1 MKLFY
6 VAGMLMGMMIAQC
19 VVAAEFGTALKADAI
34 KKEPFSDAQTV
45 ATLAVGDKVTILK
58 KDGGWLRVKAGK
70 GTGWVRMLSI
80 RKGDAKNDK
89 GIAGSLKGLASG
101 RSGTGSVVA
110 TTGIRGLSEE
120 ELRGAKFDAQQ
131 LNLADSFLTTRTEA
145 QVFASQA
152 KLTPRSF
159 DYLPVAE

>member
-6 VAGMLMGMMIAQC
+6 VAGMLMGMFVAQC
-19 VVAAEFGTALKADAI
+19 AVAAELGAALKVEAI
-34 KKEPFSDAQTV
+34 KKEPYSDAKTL

-58 KDGGWLRVKAGK
+58 KEGGWLSVKAAK
-70 GTGWVRMLSI
+70 GSGWVRMLSI
-80 RKGDAKNDK
+80 RKSDAKNSK

-101 RSGTGSVVA
+101 RSGTGTVVA

-120 ELRGAKFDAQQ
+120 ELRVAKFDAQQ

-145 QVFASQA
+145 QVFANQA

-159 DYLPVAE
+159 DYLPVAD